1 MGKIPKSF
9 KPTADSLRL
18 LLAAVLI
25 GTTFHCAAE
34 SGQAAIQRGNYGAA
48 AAQFMFKA
56 GEGDPVAQNNLG
68 VLYLKGRGVPQ
79 DYSLAQS
86 WFEKAA
92 ALQLAGA
99 MFNLGTMYLRGYGVE
114 IDLAQATQWFERGA
128 VAGDR
133 EAQFFYGLH
142 LYHGRGVDQNLE
154 LAAEWFARA
163 ADQNLGSAQYNLAI
177 MRLRGEAGG
186 HADEAAALELLTK
199 AAAQGHEFADITI
212 GRIHLEHG
220 EDPNQAK
227 LAAEVFQRLA
237 EDGNADAQVTLGMMY
252 TFGQGNIAEDFDEG
266 RFWLKLASNQKSGT
280 ARLNLGNIYAQGIGV
295 ERDLVRAHAWYALS
309 AEAGDQAGETYRDM
323 LALELNQQDLEQ
335 AKLLAIEFG
344 YALPKREPI
353 TQ

>member
-1 MGKIPKSF
+1 MGKTPKF
-9 KPTADSLRL
+9 LKPTADSFRL

-25 GTTFHCAAE
+25 GTTYYSAAE
-34 SGQAAIQRGNYGAA
+34 SGQQAIARGSYGAA

-56 GEGDPVAQNNLG
+56 REGDPVAQNNLG

-92 ALQLAGA
+92 VGSLGGA

-114 IDLAQATQWFERGA
+114 TDLAQSTQWFERGA
-128 VAGDR
+128 AAGDR
-133 EAQFFYGLH
+133 EAQFFYALH
-142 LYHGRGVDQNLE
+142 LYQGRGVDQNLE
-154 LAAEWFARA
+154 LAAEWFERA

-177 MRLRGEAGG
+177 MRLRGEAGP
-186 HADEAAALELLTK
+186 ADEAAALELLNK
-199 AAAQGHEFADITI
+199 AAAQGHEYADITI
-212 GRIHLEHG
+212 GRIHLEHS
-220 EDPNQAK
+220 EDPDQAK
-227 LAAEVFQRLA
+227 LAADVFQRLA

-252 TFGQGNIAEDFDEG
+252 TFGQGNIAQDFDEG

-309 AEAGDQAGETYRDM
+309 AKAGDSAGESYRDT
-323 LALELNQQDLEQ
+323 LALELNHQELEQ
-335 AKLLAIEFG
+335 AKLLATELG
-344 YALPKREPI
+344 YALPKRGPI
-353 TQ
+353 MQ